1 MRTRSVR
8 ILLWILLVI
17 SFAVL
22 TKYILFK
29 KSPGYYRN
37 YFAHEFHFRK
47 TAREGFKNANF
58 KLLHSINLIANANRL
73 SPEYKMDNIGG
84 NIFGFVP
91 LGILLPLL
99 FFRMRNFFRIT
110 AMIFFISLCFET
122 TQLFTGLGVFDVD
135 DLLLN
140 TIGGMLGYLAVIF
153 FTKKSSI
160 RGDRTRLA

>member
-8 ILLWILLVI
+8 ILFWILLVI

-47 TAREGFKNANF
+47 AAREGWKNANF
-58 KLLHSINLIANANRL
+58 KLFHSINLIANANRL
-73 SPEYKMDNIGG
+73 SPEYKMDNLGG
-84 NIFGFVP
+84 NIFGFAP

-99 FFRMRNFFRIT
+99 FFRMRNFFRLT
-110 AMIFFISLCFET
+110 AMIFLISFCFET
-122 TQLFTGLGVFDVD
+122 TQLLTGLGVFDVD

-140 TIGGMLGYLAVIF
+140 TLGGILGYLVVIL
-153 FTKKSSI
+153 FTKKN
-160 RGDRTRLA
+160 RLQGDSARLA